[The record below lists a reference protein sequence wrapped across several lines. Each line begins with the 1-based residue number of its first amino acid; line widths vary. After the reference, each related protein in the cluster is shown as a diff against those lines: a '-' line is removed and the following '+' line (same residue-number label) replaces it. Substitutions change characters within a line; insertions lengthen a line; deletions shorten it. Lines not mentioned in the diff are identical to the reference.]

1 MARLPKIIPI
11 SDLRA
16 DAAAALKAV
25 QVSKAPVIITQRG
38 RATAVLISIEAYESS
53 ERERAILKELA
64 RGDREVKA
72 GEGHELE
79 DVLSEVDEILSD
91 AE

>member
-16 DAAAALKAV
+16 DAATALKSA

-38 RATAVLISIEAYESS
+38 RATAVLISIEAYEAR

-64 RGDREVKA
+64 RGDREIKA
-72 GEGHELE
+72 GEGHDLE
-79 DVLSEVDEILSD
+79 DVLSEVDEILSG